1 MMHMLGLIKENKQK
15 TQIHLKQLQT
25 PDEVVTRSVVVILI
39 HKVSKRLTAHITTAS
54 KRE

>member
-39 HKVSKRLTAHITTAS
+39 HKVRKRLTAHITTAS